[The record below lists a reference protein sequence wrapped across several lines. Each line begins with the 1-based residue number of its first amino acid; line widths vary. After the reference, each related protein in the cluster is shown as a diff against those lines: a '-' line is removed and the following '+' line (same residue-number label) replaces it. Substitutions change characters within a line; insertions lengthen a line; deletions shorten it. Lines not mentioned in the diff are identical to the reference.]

1 MLLES
6 VRSEGLAHHSYDV
19 GDAVQAAVSDPCRNC
34 GIYPEIPSGEG
45 ARIAHIFEPHHNE
58 DYVVGSRDLA
68 NRSGAEIYHGSALPF
83 GYGLPV
89 SEGDRFEFGKLVL
102 SVPKTPGHPDECI
115 SLVFADTAVSEG
127 SNDP

>member
-1 MLLES
+1 MRITLLDHETWRT
-6 VRSEGLAHHSYDV
+6 V
-19 GDAVQAAVSDPCRNC
+19 AA
-34 GIYPEIPSGEG
+34 
-45 ARIAHIFEPHHNE
+45 
-58 DYVVGSRDLA
+58 LK
-68 NRSGAEIYHGSALPF
+68 IYHGSALPF

-102 SVPKTPGHPDECI
+102 NVPKTPGHPDECI